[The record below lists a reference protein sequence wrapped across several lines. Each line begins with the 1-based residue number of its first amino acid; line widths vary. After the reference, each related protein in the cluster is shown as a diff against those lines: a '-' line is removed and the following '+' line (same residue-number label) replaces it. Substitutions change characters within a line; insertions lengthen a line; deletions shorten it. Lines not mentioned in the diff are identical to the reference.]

1 MPLSAHLLFLIALLW
16 CLFWLYATTTSR
28 WFVLGVVA
36 LAAVHWSLA
45 EAGLYADAH
54 TFPPPQMALL
64 APVLIALLV
73 TVLLPKGR
81 NWLRGLPLFAL
92 TAIHA
97 LRLPVE
103 LVLHDAYGAGLVP
116 RDMTYSGF
124 NFDILSGITAITL
137 LLWLRSSRPPG
148 RTVLLLW
155 NLACLALLFVVVGT
169 AVLSIP
175 STVQRINFQ
184 QPNVL
189 VTTTPWVLLPTV
201 LVPSVLFAHVAAL
214 VQLLPRRGR

>member
-16 CLFWLYATTTSR
+16 CLFWLYAATASR
-28 WFVLGVVA
+28 WSVLGVVA
-36 LAAVHWSLA
+36 LGALHWALA
-45 EAGLYADAH
+45 EAGLYTDAH
-54 TFPPPQMALL
+54 SFPPPQMALL
-64 APVLIALLV
+64 APVLFALLV
-73 TVLLPKGR
+73 TLLLPKGR
-81 NWLRGLPLFAL
+81 AWLRGLPLFAL

-116 RDMTYSGF
+116 QDMTYSGF
-124 NFDILSGITAITL
+124 NFDILSGITALAL
-137 LLWLRSSRPPG
+137 LFWLRSARPPG

-155 NLACLALLFVVVGT
+155 NLACLVLLLVVVGT

-189 VTTTPWVLLPTV
+189 VTTTPWVLLPAV
-201 LVPSVLFAHVAAL
+201 MVPSVIFAHVAAL
-214 VQLLPRRGR
+214 LQLLSRGGK